1 MKKSVIILVIA
12 AMAIGG
18 TITTSCKKK
27 TKDPSYPQLV
37 GAWKGRT
44 SQNIPIEV
52 DVANVDGDL
61 YVTYVNLRFS
71 AAAGDT
77 ASVTRYSSSGLY
89 NMSGTSFYIF
99 LDGTSPNVTTIAGVY
114 HLDTLKLVGN
124 FVGYSGNPPVATNGT
139 YTATKSA
146 K

>member
-1 MKKSVIILVIA
+1 MRKAVIIMVIA
-12 AMAIGG
+12 ALAIGG

-27 TKDPSYPQLV
+27 VKDATYPQLV
-37 GAWKGRT
+37 GAWKGTT

-52 DVANVDGDL
+52 DVANNDGDL
-61 YVTYVNLRFS
+61 YVTYVNLRYS
-71 AAAGDT
+71 AGAGDT
-77 ASVTRYSSSGLY
+77 ASVIRYSSSGLY

-99 LDGTSPNVTTIAGVY
+99 LDGTAPNQTTIAGVY

-124 FVGYSGNPPVATNGT
+124 FIGYSGNPPVATSGT